1 MAQGYGQYT
10 KAYQKAAVS
19 TLDQKK
25 MIVLLYDGAIKFL
38 SIAMNK
44 MNGGD
49 AYEAHTNL
57 IRGKSIVAELLA
69 SLDMDAG
76 GDIAINLQRL
86 YAYMFNTLIDAN
98 MKRDVNRVQEVIE
111 LLKQLREAWKAVESP
126 KQASAGPGNADSAE
140 TAEQGRT
147 SKINVRG

>member
-10 KAYQKAAVS
+10 KVYQKAAVS

-38 SIAMNK
+38 SIAANK
-44 MNGGD
+44 MNAGD

-69 SLDMDAG
+69 SLDLNAG
-76 GDIAINLQRL
+76 GEIALNLQRL

-98 MKRDVNRVQEVIE
+98 LQRDVSRVKEVIE
-111 LLKQLREAWKAVESP
+111 LLKQLREAWKVVEAP
-126 KQASAGPGNADSAE
+126 KQAGNPSNQAGEAEPGTSARMP
-140 TAEQGRT
+140 
-147 SKINVRG
+147 KINLRG

>member
-10 KAYQKAAVS
+10 KVYQKAAVS

-98 MKRDVNRVQEVIE
+98 MERDVNRVQEVIE
-111 LLKQLREAWKAVESP
+111 LLKQLREAWKVVESP
-126 KQASAGPGNADSAE
+126 KQASAGPDNANSE
-140 TAEQGRT
+140 QPAEQGRT